1 MCVCVRERERT
12 KVKEKMMALAPSQ
25 NKLIHTGVLN
35 LKTSLQVY
43 VKSMAETWRDFI
55 GFPGCPILTERPA
68 P

>member
-35 LKTSLQVY
+35 LKTSLQV
-43 VKSMAETWRDFI
+43 M
-55 GFPGCPILTERPA
+55 
-68 P
+68 